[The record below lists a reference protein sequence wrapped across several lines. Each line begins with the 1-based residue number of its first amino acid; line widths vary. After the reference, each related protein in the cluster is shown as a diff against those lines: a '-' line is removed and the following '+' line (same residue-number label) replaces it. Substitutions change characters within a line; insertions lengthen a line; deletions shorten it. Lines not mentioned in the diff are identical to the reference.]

1 MVRTKGNL
9 LYGQSGGP
17 TPVINA
23 SALGVIKQAK
33 KSKNI
38 NNIYCMHYG
47 IEGFLSGKFFN
58 VTDISDNNLEKLRL
72 TPGAAF
78 GSNRYK
84 LKDFNENDDDY
95 KILFSL
101 FKKYDIRYLI
111 YNGGNDSMDTI
122 HKISMYAQKI
132 NFEIYCIG
140 IPKTIDN
147 DLPFCDH
154 TPGFYSAA
162 NFIVNS
168 VCDIYL
174 DDISYEKGR
183 VNIVEIMGR
192 DTGWLTASSIY
203 AKKFGCSPDLIYV
216 PEMTFDIDK
225 FLKKVEEIYSKKRHC
240 LICVSEGIK
249 DKSGNPLFSNNIKDA
264 FGHSQL
270 GGISISLANIIN
282 KKLGFKTRYFELSTL
297 QRANS
302 AVPCFKDIEEAT
314 NAGQEAVKACIDKK
328 TDVMVSICKNDKEVS
343 FDLIKLELIANKVRY
358 LDEKFISEDGYISDK
373 YLNYLEE
380 YILDEKDGFLIV

>member
-1 MVRTKGNL
+1 MVKLSGNL

-38 NNIYCMHYG
+38 NNIYSMRYG
-47 IEGFLSGKFFN
+47 IEGFLNEKIFN
-58 VTDISDNNLEKLRL
+58 VTNISDDDLEKLKF

-84 LKDFNENDDDY
+84 LKDFNVTDGDY
-95 KILFSL
+95 KILFAL
-101 FKKYDIRYLI
+101 FKKYNIRYLI

-122 HKISMYAQKI
+122 HKISKYAQKI
-132 NFEIYCIG
+132 HFEIYCIG

-174 DDISYEKGR
+174 DDMSYEKGR

-203 AKKFGCSPDLIYV
+203 AKKFGCTPDLIYV
-216 PEMTFDIDK
+216 PEMTFDMDK
-225 FLKKVEEIYSKKRHC
+225 FLKAVKEIYLKKKHC
-240 LICVSEGIK
+240 LICVSEGVK
-249 DKSGNPLFSNNIKDA
+249 DANGNPLFSNNVKDA
-264 FGHSQL
+264 FGHNQL
-270 GGISISLANIIN
+270 GGISVNLANVISKN
-282 KKLGFKTRYFELSTL
+282 LGFKTRYFELSTL

-302 AVPCFKDIEEAT
+302 AIPCFKDIEEAV
-314 NAGQEAVKACIDKK
+314 NAGQEAVKACVAEK
-328 TDVMVSICKNDKEVS
+328 TDLMVSICRHDNKIS
-343 FDLIKLELIANKVRY
+343 FNLIELELIANKVRY
-358 LDEKFISEDGYISDK
+358 LDKKYITNDGCISDK
-373 YLNYLEE
+373 YLNYLED
-380 YILDEKDGFLIV
+380 YILDEKDSFLIV